1 MMQYAPPRECPWY
14 DRRVQREYMS
24 GEPESLN
31 QTDREVQLGVRVRGV
46 CIRESLQHEIY
57 RCEG

>member
-1 MMQYAPPRECPWY
+1 M
-14 DRRVQREYMS
+14 VQREYMS

-31 QTDREVQLGVRVRGV
+31 ETDREVQLGVRVRGV